1 MKKFN
6 RVLYAIISDM
16 FESFLVDDPDMT
28 NEELMQHMYQE
39 FDETMQLVFDDL
51 NSVIAT
57 SDLSS
62 VNIGDQA
69 YSRDVMVD
77 MLVNGIHFESKDVK
91 ADSRS
96 LIRHLNKVLDESF
109 MIYPNIMDGEEGI
122 IIVEKKNR
130 IEANIA
136 ITGDKIFLL
145 QGESESPDLNI
156 FKTIYPELIKWMQG
170 EDQQSGDDTPQ
181 MPNGKNTS
189 NYSKSK
195 FDYL

>member
-62 VNIGDQA
+62 VDIGDQS

-77 MLVNGIHFESKDVK
+77 MLVNGIHFESKDAK

-136 ITGDKIFLL
+136 ITGDKIYLL
-145 QGESESPDLNI
+145 QGESDSPDLDI
-156 FKTIYPELIKWMQG
+156 FKSIYPELIKWMQG
-170 EDQQSGDDTPQ
+170 EGQQSEDDTP
-181 MPNGKNTS
+181 PGSKKTS
-189 NYSKSK
+189 SESKSK